1 MINQTSLKEQTQNDI
16 YSAMKELKISQLLRQ
31 ANIRKKGIKSFD
43 IFGTLLV
50 VVFLKCT
57 LFQLLNSQNKDNYY
71 SKNTYNRFLNN
82 ESFNWLRFLSLL
94 ALRVITIF
102 SRLTRQDRPGLF
114 VIDDSTLHRDR
125 NTKAELLAKTY
136 DHVIRK
142 YCKGYTLLT
151 LGWTDG
157 FSFVPVGFNMLS
169 SAKKKNR
176 YNEISKDIDHRS
188 IAYKIRKESIMP
200 KPDAVITL
208 LKKAL
213 DVGIYGKY
221 VLMDT
226 WFTTAP
232 MISRI
237 KELGLDVIGMVK
249 RGQQKYFYKGNGYTL
264 STLQKMAWKHNS
276 DRVIGEIQ
284 VTTNRGVAVKLVF
297 IKNRNKKNSWLCLL
311 SSDITLDAQE
321 VIRLYENRWSI
332 ECFFKV
338 AKSQLQLGKE
348 YQNINYSTAVAST
361 TIVCTRYILLE
372 WLRRQENDT
381 RTLGALFRMTCE
393 EVQDVTFEASL
404 ANLLLLLMDAAESF
418 GEECINLIKSKVS
431 EWINSQHRFYRVL
444 AYLS

>member
-57 LFQLLNSQNKDNYY
+57 LFQLLNSQNKDSYY

-176 YNEISKDIDHRS
+176 
-188 IAYKIRKESIMP
+188 
-200 KPDAVITL
+200 
-208 LKKAL
+208 
-213 DVGIYGKY
+213 
-221 VLMDT
+221 
-226 WFTTAP
+226 
-232 MISRI
+232 
-237 KELGLDVIGMVK
+237 
-249 RGQQKYFYKGNGYTL
+249 
-264 STLQKMAWKHNS
+264 
-276 DRVIGEIQ
+276 
-284 VTTNRGVAVKLVF
+284 
-297 IKNRNKKNSWLCLL
+297 
-311 SSDITLDAQE
+311 
-321 VIRLYENRWSI
+321 
-332 ECFFKV
+332 
-338 AKSQLQLGKE
+338 
-348 YQNINYSTAVAST
+348 
-361 TIVCTRYILLE
+361 
-372 WLRRQENDT
+372 
-381 RTLGALFRMTCE
+381 
-393 EVQDVTFEASL
+393 
-404 ANLLLLLMDAAESF
+404 
-418 GEECINLIKSKVS
+418 
-431 EWINSQHRFYRVL
+431 
-444 AYLS
+444 